1 MSASVFRTY
10 VQKDL
15 FFATPIMIGA
25 VVCGIISIGLV
36 HLGSVGAYAAL
47 IVMICAGASPAVFIC
62 MYSILGERKERS
74 NLFALSLPISTTQY
88 VFGKLIAACIGFLVP
103 WAVLALG
110 AFLIFY
116 KLPVPG
122 GVLPAGLL
130 FWGFTFLQFAGMLAV
145 TMLSESEALV
155 VAAVVVFNVSISFY
169 IFLIMRIPAVGSHVN
184 GPVAV
189 WSPVIFEVFAGEL
202 LLSVLI
208 ILLLLVRL
216 ARKRD
221 FI

>member
-1 MSASVFRTY
+1 MSASVFRSY

-15 FFATPIMIGA
+15 FLATPIMIGA

-36 HLGSVGAYAAL
+36 HLGSVGVYAAL

-74 NLFALSLPISTTQY
+74 NLFAMSLPISTYQY
-88 VFGKLIAACIGFLVP
+88 VFGKLTAACIGFLVP

-169 IFLIMRIPAVGSHVN
+169 IFLIMHIPAVGSHVN
-184 GPVAV
+184 GRVAV
-189 WSPVIFEVFAGEL
+189 WSPVVFEVFAGEL
-202 LLSVLI
+202 LLAMLI
-208 ILLLLVRL
+208 IALLLVRL